1 MLFLGNIKDA
11 VSTNYPMEIVR
22 LMMLNTILM
31 SNCDDIAYL
40 QLNQGIFDEVNLEV
54 YDEETVN
61 NDIDN
66 YVFPEIWTKYT
77 VLHADFNNSNL
88 AAGDFDYMVD
98 EVSSLIIKKRAVNS
112 VNMYLPIF
120 EKSIYA
126 NTNEF
131 DFTFTD
137 YLVRNGHEYE
147 YVLVPILK
155 NGIEGKSI
163 PVVYEDDERKVYF
176 EGIFICEPDSVYYT
190 LLNLELTAQKNK
202 PSSII
207 TTIGRTY
214 PYVLCGTENNYYTGT
229 AKGLFVQYQ
238 NGDFNFDKAW
248 DFREKFNEFLLDG
261 KVKLLKYYDGRMW
274 LVSIY
279 DNVTNERDGHDN
291 IIITGFNW
299 CEIGNVDDVYSLY
312 DNGFISYNPYTKS
325 LSIEDEYDY
334 SNIIYTA
341 IIVDEKGQSVV
352 NASVKLYGNDD
363 NIISSTKTNTVGQFS
378 FSKLKDGDYKI
389 SITCNGYIS
398 KFVNITVDNHIIIAS
413 NTIVITT
420 VNTNIT
426 DDERP
431 YSGITWNVLKVSNLK
446 YDNRDIFYEGNEIE
460 GNEITCNIVNNG
472 VTNTEIILE
481 SDFNMSPNDYVYI
494 NMICTYAKDENA
506 VQEDLD
512 GCAAN
517 IRAVL
522 YTGIS
527 DIESDYEYN
536 YYEIINCST
545 GISFREQ
552 FTESSPSNSGYA
564 DSSGKLKLYLFV
576 ECPESRRDNIYSV
589 VKSITINV
597 NGRNLFEM
605 R

>member
-22 LMMLNTILM
+22 LMMLNTIST
-31 SNCDDIAYL
+31 SNCDDITYL
-40 QLNQGIFDEVNLEV
+40 QLNQGTYDEVNLEV
-54 YDEETVN
+54 YDKDTVN
-61 NDIDN
+61 DDIDN
-66 YVFPEIWTKYT
+66 YVFPKIWTKYT

-98 EVSSLIIKKRAVNS
+98 EVSSLIIKKREANS
-112 VNMYLPIF
+112 IDMYLPIF
-120 EKSIYA
+120 EKSIYT

-147 YVLVPILK
+147 YILVPILK

-163 PVVYEDDERKVYF
+163 PVVYEDNERKVYF
-176 EGIFICEPDSVYYT
+176 EGIFICEPNSVYYT
-190 LLNLELTAQKNK
+190 LLNLELTTQKNK

-207 TTIGRTY
+207 TTIGKKY

-229 AKGLFVQYQ
+229 AKGLFVQHQ
-238 NGDFNFDKAW
+238 NGDFDFDKAW
-248 DFREKFNEFLLDG
+248 DFREKLNEFLLDG

-274 LVSIY
+274 LINVY

-291 IIITGFNW
+291 IVITGFNW
-299 CEIGNVDDVYSLY
+299 CEIGDVNDVYSLY

-325 LSIEDEYDY
+325 LSVKDEYDY
-334 SNIIYTA
+334 SNVIYTA
-341 IIVDEKGQSVV
+341 IVVNEKGQPVI

-363 NIISSTKTNTVGQFS
+363 NIISSTETNSIGQFS
-378 FSKLKDGDYKI
+378 FSKLKDGDYKV
-389 SITCNGYIS
+389 SVTCNGYIS
-398 KFVNITVDNHIIIAS
+398 KFVNITVNNHIIIAS
-413 NTIVITT
+413 NTIVVTT
-420 VNTNIT
+420 DNTNIT
-426 DDERP
+426 DDTRP
-431 YSGITWNVLKVSNLK
+431 YSGITWSVLKALNLK
-446 YDNRDIFYEGNEIE
+446 YDNRNIFYEGNEIE
-460 GNEITCNIVNNG
+460 GNGLTCNIVNDG
-472 VTNTEIILE
+472 VTNSEIILE
-481 SDFNMSPNDYVYI
+481 SDFNVLKNDYVYVS
-494 NMICTYAKDENA
+494 MTCAYEKDNNA
-506 VQEDLD
+506 VPEDLD

-517 IRAVL
+517 VRAVL

-527 DIESDYEYN
+527 DIESNCEYN
-536 YYEIINCST
+536 YNEIISCST

-552 FTESSPSNSGYA
+552 VADSLPSNSGY
-564 DSSGKLKLYLFV
+564 SNSYGKLKLYLFV

-589 VKSITINV
+589 IKSIIINV
-597 NGRNLFEM
+597 NGRNLFKM